1 MDKSDNFRKTLQLPN
16 TSFPMKARL
25 QEKEPEIIEN
35 WKNNKIHEKLMEK
48 RKNSPYFFLQ
58 DGPPYANGKIHLGH
72 VLNKILKDI
81 VIKYKNLSGFKAPF
95 IPTWDCHGLPIE
107 LSVLKKMDTKQKI
120 SSPLLRQKCRSEAS
134 HWIKIQQES
143 FERLGIIADW
153 NHPLLTMDP
162 SYEAEEV
169 RALAHISKKGLLY
182 RGTKPVFWCFK
193 LQTATAFSEAV
204 YKEHKSPSIYVKFNV
219 AVASQKILNSKKPTS
234 VIIWTT
240 TPWTL
245 PANSAIALHRDFDYG
260 LYEDEQES
268 YIIATKLE
276 ESFIKEVHFKPLK
289 KIKTFKG
296 KDLEGLSTNHPFLDR
311 KSPLV
316 LGDHVNLET
325 GTGCVHTAPG
335 HGLEDYLVG
344 KKYKLKEYCPVDARG
359 HFTEDLPED
368 LRGLFIFKGNKIIL
382 EKLKKSGHLVAEKEI
397 QHTYPYNPRSNSPL
411 IYRLTPQWFLALDQ
425 EPKSIRSQAIRASD
439 RSIKFIPDWGKKRL
453 DGMLKN
459 SPDWCLTR
467 QRVWGVPLV
476 VFYCNNCSTP
486 LLNSKI
492 INSIADKMEE
502 SKEGIEYYFSREV
515 TELLPQDTKCES
527 CKGKNFK
534 KGYDILDVWFDSG
547 IQHAV
552 FKTNKNYKL
561 PFPADL
567 FLEGSDQH
575 RGWFQTSL
583 ISSLAI
589 DNTVPFKTLLTHGFV
604 NDKDGR
610 KMSKSKGNV
619 LDPFE
624 IIKKSGSEILRLW
637 VSSENY
643 NYDISAGN
651 HSLERVTETYRRFRN
666 TFRFLLGNL
675 NAFDFKKEEQNYETL
690 NLTDKWALSQLNQLI
705 LNCKESFDNFAFY
718 KVYHYLN
725 QFFTVTLSA
734 FYLDIIKDRLY
745 TFGKNSQERKS
756 AQTVLY
762 HLLDCLLPL
771 MAPLTSFLCEEAHGY
786 FSGKK
791 EESIFLKDFPEINP
805 KWKNPEVENLF
816 ERLFVLRED
825 LNKQIESLR
834 KDGKLGSNLEA
845 CATLYIPKNFL
856 IPQMKEQELF
866 EFFSVSKVEIIES
879 KEASIK
885 SHLAKG
891 EKCLR
896 CWFYNESLNSDKIC
910 PKCSKNLSL

>member
-1 MDKSDNFRKTLQLPN
+1 MDKSDHFRKTLQLPR

-25 QEKEPEIIEN
+25 QEKEPEIIKS
-35 WKNNKIHEKLMEK
+35 WKDNQIHKKMIEK
-48 RKNSPYFFLQ
+48 RKKSPIFFLQ

-81 VIKYKNLSGFKAPF
+81 VTKYKNLSGFQAPF

-107 LSVLKKMDTKQKI
+107 LSAIKKLDSKQKDL
-120 SSPLLRQKCRSEAS
+120 SPSLLRQKCRSEAS
-134 HWIKIQQES
+134 HWIKVQQES
-143 FERLGIIADW
+143 FERLGIVADW
-153 NHPLLTMDP
+153 NHRVLTMDS

-169 RALAHISKKGLLY
+169 RTLARISEKGLLY

-193 LQTATAFSEAV
+193 LQTALAFSEAV
-204 YKEHKSPSIYVKFNV
+204 YQDHKSPSIYVKFNLDTS
-219 AVASQKILNSKKPTS
+219 SQKTLHSKKPTS
-234 VIIWTT
+234 IVIWTT

-245 PANSAIALHRDFDYG
+245 PANSAIAVHPDFDYG
-260 LYEDEQES
+260 LYEDEKET
-268 YIIATKLE
+268 YIIATELE
-276 ESFIKEVHFKPLK
+276 KSFIKETHCKPLT

-316 LGDHVNLET
+316 LGDHVTLEA

-335 HGLEDYLVG
+335 HGLEDYLIG
-344 KKYKLKEYCPVDARG
+344 KKYKLKEYCPVDVKG
-359 HFTEDLPED
+359 HFTQELPDDLK
-368 LRGLFIFKGNKIIL
+368 GLFIFKGNKVII
-382 EKLKKSGHLVAEKEI
+382 EKLEKSGHLIAVKEV
-397 QHTYPYNPRSNSPL
+397 QHSYPYNPRSRSPL

-425 EPKSIRSQAIRASD
+425 KSKNIRSQAIKASD
-439 RSIKFIPDWGKKRL
+439 HSIQFIPDWGKNRL

-467 QRVWGVPLV
+467 QRVWGVPFV
-476 VFYCNNCSTP
+476 VFYCKNCSTP

-492 INSIADKMEE
+492 THNIADKMEE
-502 SKEGIEYYFSREV
+502 SKEGIEYYFSKKV
-515 TELLPQDTKCES
+515 TELLPKNTKCES
-527 CKGKNFK
+527 CNGTDFN

-552 FKTNKNYKL
+552 FKKNKNYKL
-561 PFPADL
+561 PFPSDL

-583 ISSLAI
+583 ISSLAVDETI
-589 DNTVPFKTLLTHGFV
+589 PFKTLLTHGFV
-604 NDKDGR
+604 NDKDGK

-624 IIKKSGSEILRLW
+624 VIKQSGAEILRLW

-643 NYDISAGN
+643 NHDINAGK

-666 TFRFLLGNL
+666 TIRFLLGNL
-675 NAFDFKKEEQNYETL
+675 NNFDFNKEEQNYKNLT
-690 NLTDKWALSQLNQLI
+690 LTDKWTLSQLNHLI
-705 LNCKESFDNFAFY
+705 ANCTEAFECFTFY
-718 KVYHYLN
+718 KAYHHLN

-745 TFGKNSQERKS
+745 TFGENSPERKS

-771 MAPLTSFLCEEAHGY
+771 MAPLSSFLCEEAYGY

-791 EESIFLKDFPEINP
+791 EESVLLENFPKINEN
-805 KWKNPEVENLF
+805 WKNSEVENLF
-816 ERLFVLRED
+816 KKLFVLRED
-825 LNKQIESLR
+825 LNKQIESFR
-834 KDGKLGSNLEA
+834 KEGKLGSNLEA
-845 CATLYIPKNFL
+845 CAVLQLPKNFL
-856 IPQMKEQELF
+856 VPQMKEQELL
-866 EFFSVSKVEIIES
+866 EFFSVSNVKMVEG
-879 KEASIK
+879 KEPSVKA
-885 SHLAKG
+885 HLAKG

-896 CWFYNESLNSDKIC
+896 CWFYSESLNSDKIC
-910 PKCSKNLSL
+910 AKCRKNL